1 MRTSCNILLSHVICL
16 LIFITN
22 GLNLTDET
30 QIVLQ
35 YLSFPDQCTIRALNS
50 KHKSKFDHDQTR
62 CEIMKLVSYFQNI
75 KRDETSANVSM
86 HQIKIIYNKIRF
98 CQSFFKIFPLLMQSS
113 WTVKDP
119 NISHRLTHALRAMT
133 GWNSNP
139 NKTSNR
145 NHSISLIQ
153 DQLIRVSAIIPLYG
167 LPKDNKVFEGRYPNQ
182 ILKFLYHFCYKQLA
196 SHDLLP
202 SFQDIYNG

>member
-86 HQIKIIYNKIRF
+86 HQIKNLLTNTNYNEDTLRRFIRALVRVMI
-98 CQSFFKIFPLLMQSS
+98 QNELS
-113 WTVKDP
+113 
-119 NISHRLTHALRAMT
+119 LT
-133 GWNSNP
+133 
-139 NKTSNR
+139 
-145 NHSISLIQ
+145 
-153 DQLIRVSAIIPLYG
+153 D
-167 LPKDNKVFEGRYPNQ
+167 
-182 ILKFLYHFCYKQLA
+182 KQLDA
-196 SHDLLP
+196 
-202 SFQDIYNG
+202 